1 MNRIAK
7 LHLGDTPSA
16 EWQGRPVAGLLESL
30 ATRVQGG
37 TERLHEL
44 HGLRTQG
51 QLLSDVEIEIVGP
64 EPRQLVLFSSPVATL
79 EGASLGYVWVSR
91 DVTEERRLQADLA
104 RSQRLDTIGRL
115 AGGIAHDFN
124 NQLTTILGNAKLLE
138 DKATDPASRGSLD
151 DLVLAA
157 EHCGRLTRSLLS
169 FARDSQFPPSV
180 LSVQSVLD
188 QVQQL
193 LRPLLPATI
202 ELRVHVDDDTR
213 PIAADPTQLHQVLV
227 NLAINARDAI
237 SGVGQIEIRAR
248 NQVEEGAAPMVEI
261 AVVDNGSGIESHV
274 VERIFEPFFT
284 TKSSTEGTGLGLAIV
299 ESVVMTHG
307 GTIAVE
313 SNTGEGTTILIQ
325 WPAGEQVSDGASI
338 DRSRRISAE
347 GSETILIADDERGL
361 RRLGRNILEAEG
373 YSVVEAADGQEAI
386 DRFVEQREEIGLVIL
401 DIMMPEVTGI
411 EALDRIR
418 ELDETIPAILV
429 SGLESPSPIDSAV
442 AETIFLLKPYD
453 NHELVEKVRQL
464 LDSAVRER

>member
-1 MNRIAK
+1 
-7 LHLGDTPSA
+7 
-16 EWQGRPVAGLLESL
+16 
-30 ATRVQGG
+30 
-37 TERLHEL
+37 
-44 HGLRTQG
+44 
-51 QLLSDVEIEIVGP
+51 
-64 EPRQLVLFSSPVATL
+64 
-79 EGASLGYVWVSR
+79 
-91 DVTEERRLQADLA
+91 
-104 RSQRLDTIGRL
+104 
-115 AGGIAHDFN
+115 
-124 NQLTTILGNAKLLE
+124 
-138 DKATDPASRGSLD
+138 
-151 DLVLAA
+151 
-157 EHCGRLTRSLLS
+157 
-169 FARDSQFPPSV
+169 
-180 LSVQSVLD
+180 
-188 QVQQL
+188 
-193 LRPLLPATI
+193 LPATI
-202 ELRVHVDDDTR
+202 ELRIHVDEDTR

-284 TKSSTEGTGLGLAIV
+284 TKSSTEGTGLRLAIV

-464 LDSAVRER
+464 LDSAVPER